1 MLKQTKI
8 IITLLLM
15 SITSSLLYGQKL
27 NDEERKLYN
36 IIMSHRKA
44 RGLPQIPLSKS
55 LTYVAQTHA
64 RDVSMNRAVHDEC
77 NPHSWSDKGRWTPC
91 CYTAD
96 HTQANCMWL
105 KPSELTGYTGH
116 GFEIASMT
124 LAGYNITTQM
134 LFDSWLNSP
143 SHYAVII
150 NNPPWENSHW
160 KAIGIGIYKE
170 FGCVWFGIAEDK

>member
-1 MLKQTKI
+1 MLKRTKI

-64 RDVSMNRAVHDEC
+64 RDVSMNRPVHGEC
-77 NPHSWSDKGRWTPC
+77 NGHSWSDKGKWTPC

-96 HTQANCMWL
+96 HAQANCMWL
-105 KPSELTGYTGH
+105 KPSELTGYTGY
-116 GFEIASMT
+116 GFEIGIITVPGYT
-124 LAGYNITTQM
+124 LGAEMMFAGWQT
-134 LFDSWLNSP
+134 SP
-143 SHYAVII
+143 QHYALIV
-150 NNPPWENSHW
+150 NNAPWENSHW